1 MILAGRYELI
11 APLGKGAFSEVFR
24 ARDIVQGKEVALKLS
39 LSSLSSGEAAR
50 MRHEFRTL
58 TSLRHPHVLRTYDY
72 GLTEDG
78 RAYLSLELL
87 EGISLDQLTL
97 GWNVDLARYTLQA
110 LDALAYI
117 HAEGYVHNDLKPAN
131 LMVSGDRLVVMDFGF
146 AEPQR
151 KLIGEIKGTL
161 GYIAPEAMKGKEAD
175 GRADLYSL
183 GVVLYEKISGKRP
196 FEERSALGEVRKALS
211 ESAVPLLTTQPD
223 LPPAV
228 NEFVLKLLAQHPE
241 ERYSSAS
248 EAYKA
253 LAEVVNP
260 DSESQVCP
268 YVQRPK
274 PGRFVG
280 REKELGLLDEVLAKT
295 RETKRDALV
304 LLMGPEGVGKTRLLS
319 EFKFSCQ
326 LRLLPVLWFIGEQ
339 EVSTL
344 AQKLGESQ
352 PPSVVL
358 VDDWEQW
365 TKDGRDALKW
375 ELLEPRDQG
384 VLWVL
389 AGRESEDFRLL
400 AEDDLPTTKITLE
413 GLHLEETRALVTS
426 ILSSFPEVE
435 RLGEYLQRQTQGNPL
450 GIEDLIRFLYD
461 KEILIPFGNQWRVE
475 FECLPE
481 EVVRQPRGLALNR
494 SRRGAVGVHV
504 DHEILVD
511 AVPFVARQGDYRK
524 ARFRRIQH
532 KGLSPDITGR
542 QRRERRRSI
551 CRVAPQSVL
560 IPVQPGKESDCV
572 VELP

>member
-1 MILAGRYELI
+1 
-11 APLGKGAFSEVFR
+11 
-24 ARDIVQGKEVALKLS
+24 
-39 LSSLSSGEAAR
+39 
-50 MRHEFRTL
+50 
-58 TSLRHPHVLRTYDY
+58 
-72 GLTEDG
+72 
-78 RAYLSLELL
+78 
-87 EGISLDQLTL
+87 
-97 GWNVDLARYTLQA
+97 
-110 LDALAYI
+110 
-117 HAEGYVHNDLKPAN
+117 
-131 LMVSGDRLVVMDFGF
+131 
-146 AEPQR
+146 
-151 KLIGEIKGTL
+151 
-161 GYIAPEAMKGKEAD
+161 
-175 GRADLYSL
+175 
-183 GVVLYEKISGKRP
+183 LYEKISGKRP

-481 EVVRQPRGLALNR
+481 EWTREGEREALKTRLA
-494 SRRGAVGVHV
+494 
-504 DHEILVD
+504 
-511 AVPFVARQGDYRK
+511 K
-524 ARFRRIQH
+524 
-532 KGLSPDITGR
+532 LSPADRSLLQAAAVSGPRFPAGMVKPWREVSTITP
-542 QRRERRRSI
+542 
-551 CRVAPQSVL
+551 C
-560 IPVQPGKESDCV
+560 KYC
-572 VELP
+572 